1 MRRYGYWGVL
11 LNLAACGGDP
21 SVLGN
26 GPDARV
32 DDGMAECA
40 IGPDA
45 AWARDCV
52 IERAGNMMTIRH
64 PDGGFRRFTVLD
76 DGRGLEAADGA
87 EEARLQ
93 LIGKDQIEIRIGG
106 DRYRMSVQVAGSAP
120 R

>member
-1 MRRYGYWGVL
+1 MMRHGYGAL
-11 LNLAACGGDP
+11 LMTLAACDGDP

-26 GPDARV
+26 EPDARV

-45 AWARDCV
+45 AWRRDCAA
-52 IERAGNMMTIRH
+52 ERAGQALTIRH

-87 EEARLQ
+87 EEAQLQ
-93 LIGKDQIEIRIGG
+93 LIGKDQIEVRIGG
-106 DRYRMSVQVAGSAP
+106 DRYRLRVQVAGSATQ
-120 R
+120 